1 MPTAPI
7 SLPSDPTTVRRS
19 SSSSKH
25 NNSKVRYNKSTDTRQ
40 VGPTKTLG
48 TTKGTVRVMARIIT
62 GNSRRSSSY
71 TRVDMPMVTA
81 SNTWRCLSSRRDI
94 AMAIP
99 EATRSRKRD
108 RSMETC

>member
-1 MPTAPI
+1 MPTPPI

-19 SSSSKH
+19 SSSKH
-25 NNSKVRYNKSTDTRQ
+25 NNSKLRYNKSTDTRR
-40 VGPTKTLG
+40 VAPTKTLG
-48 TTKGTVRVMARIIT
+48 TTKGTVRVMARTTT

-71 TRVDMPMVTA
+71 TRVDMAMVTA
-81 SNTWRCLSSRRDI
+81 SNTRRYLSSRRDI
-94 AMAIP
+94 AMAIT